1 MGADDLKT
9 FLGSS
14 TMFGDFV
21 KLHTSPAV
29 NAAISLG
36 IALAILNANIAII
49 LMIARQLYSTGR
61 DHIWPT
67 KISYALVRIHPK
79 FNSPWVATLSC
90 GVIASVACFID
101 INTLFVIIGSSLVFV
116 YIMLCIAAL
125 VARRKNKTADSHY
138 RMPLF
143 PLPPVLALV
152 GMIYVLYADYLDT
165 AVGRPS
171 LWATVG
177 MIIVS
182 ATYYFA
188 VLRRKGD
195 WVLRSPDDE

>member
-1 MGADDLKT
+1 
-9 FLGSS
+9 
-14 TMFGDFV
+14 
-21 KLHTSPAV
+21 
-29 NAAISLG
+29 
-36 IALAILNANIAII
+36 
-49 LMIARQLYSTGR
+49 
-61 DHIWPT
+61 
-67 KISYALVRIHPK
+67 
-79 FNSPWVATLSC
+79 
-90 GVIASVACFID
+90 
-101 INTLFVIIGSSLVFV
+101 
-116 YIMLCIAAL
+116 
-125 VARRKNKTADSHY
+125 
-138 RMPLF
+138 MPLF